1 MKGYYDTFGI
11 RAVLTILLISWGG
24 GELSAAWAERKPSAR
39 QGRGSTDHVTP
50 VKPPTR
56 SSDPVRKTVRN
67 LPKPI
72 DGKNLAVER
81 VESPLRGKAARQ
93 THRHARKHKP
103 LRSHATVAPKP
114 DLSYHG
120 MLEQPQRYAP
130 QYRHSKGGAPNPNAG
145 TLLHDHFQELDKN
158 RDGSIDPFERA
169 FGRLDM
175 DRDLADRQWQ

>member
-1 MKGYYDTFGI
+1 MSGYYDTGVT
-11 RAVLTILLISWGG
+11 RAVLMILLISWGS
-24 GELSAAWAERKPSAR
+24 GELRVAWAEQKPSAR
-39 QGRGSTDHVTP
+39 QGRDSTNQVTP
-50 VKPPTR
+50 AKPLTR
-56 SSDPVRKTVRN
+56 SSVPVRKTVEN
-67 LPKPI
+67 PPKHN
-72 DGKNLAVER
+72 DGKTLAVER
-81 VESPLRGKAARQ
+81 VESPLRGKAARR
-93 THRHARKHKP
+93 THRHAKKQKQ
-103 LRSHATVAPKP
+103 LRPYATAAPKP

-130 QYRHSKGGAPNPNAG
+130 QYQHRKGEAPNPNAG

>member
-1 MKGYYDTFGI
+1 MSRYYDVFVA
-11 RAVLTILLISWGG
+11 RAVLTILLVSCGG
-24 GELSAAWAERKPSAR
+24 GEMSSVWAERKPAVR
-39 QGRGSTDHVTP
+39 QGRGSTDHVTQA
-50 VKPPTR
+50 KPLSRP
-56 SSDPVRKTVRN
+56 SDPVRKNVGIPET
-67 LPKPI
+67 PI
-72 DGKNLAVER
+72 AGKRPAVEG
-81 VESPLRGKAARQ
+81 VESPLRGKTARRA
-93 THRHARKHKP
+93 HRHSRRSKP
-103 LRSHATVAPKP
+103 VRSQAAVVPKP

-130 QYRHSKGGAPNPNAG
+130 QYQHSKGGAPNPNAG